1 MIESIKIL
9 DKELIDIKNAAL
21 SSNLKPLPGENV
33 SQIFSLLDFLRVQ
46 IINFKRNFLFFDKIN
61 QSFI

>member
-46 IINFKRNFLFFDKIN
+46 IINFKNMIHLKSINHFLL
-61 QSFI
+61 